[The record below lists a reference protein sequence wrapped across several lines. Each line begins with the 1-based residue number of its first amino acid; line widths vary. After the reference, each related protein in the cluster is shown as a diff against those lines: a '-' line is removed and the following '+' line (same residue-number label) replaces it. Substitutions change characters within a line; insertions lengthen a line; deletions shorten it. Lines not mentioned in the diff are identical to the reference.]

1 MQRSILL
8 AVLHDEHPPDVN
20 LVEGALQEMAS
31 KGMSVVYS
39 LGDEDTRKQLLD
51 GLMGTLQGGQC
62 VLTSGA

>member
-8 AVLHDEHPPDVN
+8 AVLHDEHLPDVN